1 MASGTFRDRLH
12 YLHSVLLGTDS
23 IIYIPVIWFFVA
35 ELGALFFIHLEQVCR
50 QRFSVRR
57 QERKAGSWVSQDRDP
72 VQKHHGKTEEAR
84 KMGQT
89 IGEVAM
95 RRRSSADARPTSA
108 FRDAGLAK
116 IIPGRKARFAGKDL
130 QCQCASQASQAPS
143 GQSRLRRGQ
152 FRLRGQMRSRLF
164 GTDSFIHIGV
174 I

>member
-1 MASGTFRDRLH
+1 LDQFFVLREEKDPVRTFVDLWGQTPLFTFRTFRDRLH

-108 FRDAGLAK
+108 FRDAGLRVFRDRLHYLHFGNIDIRQSERSAVN
-116 IIPGRKARFAGKDL
+116 G
-130 QCQCASQASQAPS
+130 SPS
-143 GQSRLRRGQ
+143 S
-152 FRLRGQMRSRLF
+152 
-164 GTDSFIHIGV
+164 D
-174 I
+174 